1 MTDDEPEPHTPPI
14 RAAND
19 EERTPPYPQQAP
31 EQLPPSEAKRIE
43 AIIGRKPRVT
53 HHAMAERYRAEGADP
68 LVMLAQI
75 ALDVHDMKRPIG
87 WITKLAIGVASSSVA
102 IIAFVAVAASS
113 YTEKNTMVEYRLRA
127 CEADH
132 AELQRLEALLR
143 FPVASS
149 PPTQSST
156 KGPLP

>member
-1 MTDDEPEPHTPPI
+1 M
-14 RAAND
+14 D
-19 EERTPPYPQQAP
+19 EERTPPYPQTPP
-31 EQLPPSEAKRIE
+31 EQLPPSEARRIE

-113 YTEKNTMVEYRLRA
+113 YTEKNTTFEYRLRS

-132 AELQRLEALLR
+132 VELLRLEALLR

-149 PPTQSST
+149 PPQSST
-156 KGPLP
+156 REPSP

>member
-1 MTDDEPEPHTPPI
+1 MTDDDPEPHTPPV
-14 RAAND
+14 RVHAD
-19 EERTPPYPQQAP
+19 DERTPPYQ
-31 EQLPPSEAKRIE
+31 EQPVHLSPAEAKRIE
-43 AIIGRKPRVT
+43 QIIGRKPRIT

-75 ALDVHDMKRPIG
+75 ALDVHDMKKPLS

-113 YTEKNTMVEYRLRA
+113 YTEKNTIVEYRLRA

-132 AELQRLEALLR
+132 TELQRLEALLR
-143 FPVASS
+143 FPVAST
-149 PPTQSST
+149 PPTSST
-156 KGPLP
+156 KDPHP